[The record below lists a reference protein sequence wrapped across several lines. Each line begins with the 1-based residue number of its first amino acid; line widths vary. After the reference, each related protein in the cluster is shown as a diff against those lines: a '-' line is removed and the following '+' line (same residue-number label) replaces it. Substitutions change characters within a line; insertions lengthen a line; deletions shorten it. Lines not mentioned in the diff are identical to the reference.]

1 MMESMDA
8 SLIAPMASSLIQ
20 PVASSLL
27 NVINGKGSGSG
38 FLPLLTLLLMM
49 RVLRE
54 GVRGAGKRYNNM
66 DYIHKTLIKLFSS
79 APSFKQY
86 QDY

>member
-20 PVASSLL
+20 PAASSLL

-38 FLPLLTLLLMM
+38 FLPLLLMM
-49 RVLRE
+49 TVLRE